1 MTDLAVLLPF
11 LLFCL
16 IMTATPGPN
25 NALVLAS
32 GAHLGV
38 RRTLPLIL
46 GIALGVGLQLAVL
59 GLGLGVIL
67 DALPGLQRL
76 LGVLGLAYLLLLAW
90 RIATSGPVRLDAE
103 PSGHPGLLGGA
114 AFQWLNPKAWTL
126 SISAAAAYIPVENHG
141 LNVALAATLLAM
153 LSVPCVGIWAVAGS
167 ALRNWLTEP
176 RRAQAFNL
184 AMATLLLLATLSP
197 LYRLLT
203 G

>member
-76 LGVLGLAYLLLLAW
+76 FGVLGLAYLLLLAW
-90 RIATSGPVRLDAE
+90 RIATSGPVRLDTE

-126 SISAAAAYIPVENHG
+126 SISAAAAYIPVENHE
-141 LNVALAATLLAM
+141 LNVAVAATLLAM
-153 LSVPCVGIWAVAGS
+153 LSIPCVGVWAVAGE
-167 ALRNWLTEP
+167 ALRDLLADE
-176 RRAQAFNL
+176 RRARYFNL
-184 AMATLLLLATLSP
+184 AMATALLAATLPP
-197 LYRLLT
+197 LYPLFT
-203 G
+203 A

>member
-25 NALVLAS
+25 NALVLTS

-46 GIALGVGLQLAVL
+46 GIAIGVGLQLALL
-59 GLGLGVIL
+59 GLGLGVVL

-90 RIATSGPVRLDAE
+90 RIATSGPVHLDAE

-126 SISAAAAYIPVENHG
+126 SISAAVAYIPVENHG

-153 LSVPCVGIWAVAGS
+153 LSIPCVGIWAVAGS

-184 AMATLLLLATLSP
+184 AMAALLLLATLPP
-197 LYRLLT
+197 LYRLFT